1 MPNNFDM
8 IKKKLTSMQPGST
21 NQFYPDSH
29 GTIIRIPN
37 QNSPTM
43 PSPLAESF
51 KPYRPIK
58 KPVTHTHLNWW

>member
-1 MPNNFDM
+1 
-8 IKKKLTSMQPGST
+8 MQPGST

-29 GTIIRIPN
+29 GTIIKIPN

-58 KPVTHTHLNWW
+58 KPVTHTHLNWL